1 LGKINSALDATATL
15 ITANGEKIKR
25 HPNFV
30 LIGTTNI
37 GYAGCKPMNASFV
50 SRFHRIV
57 KVEKLPA
64 GDLLEIVINQS
75 GNSDRVL
82 VKKMID
88 AVEKIS
94 IKIKEEQIINGV
106 SSTRELINWANETKY
121 TSDPIESAR
130 VTILPSVGFDEELQE
145 EIIDT
150 ILRPM
155 F

>member
-1 LGKINSALDATATL
+1 
-15 ITANGEKIKR
+15 
-25 HPNFV
+25 
-30 LIGTTNI
+30 
-37 GYAGCKPMNASFV
+37 MNASFV